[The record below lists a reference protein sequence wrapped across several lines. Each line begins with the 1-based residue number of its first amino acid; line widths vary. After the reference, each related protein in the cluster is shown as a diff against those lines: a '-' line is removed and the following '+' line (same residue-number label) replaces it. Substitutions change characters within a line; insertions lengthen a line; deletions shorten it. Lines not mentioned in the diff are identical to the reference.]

1 MDPWDSYPRER
12 ELLHVDREIRD
23 KYLPPLRE
31 ERDPYGGMPS
41 ASSIENK
48 STEME
53 IIVVNNQQK

>member
-12 ELLHVDREIRD
+12 ELHVDRD